1 MDWTIDPLILINA
14 IVFFAALAIHLLQ
27 PEAICDKLSALP
39 PLIIRGRS
47 MASKPPRILI
57 AEDSDENR
65 IALMLMLQLVGY
77 APIEARDGAQA
88 LAATRRLRPD
98 LILMDISLPGIDG
111 LEATRALRAEEDF
124 RALPIIVISAHD
136 DQASRDAARHAGAND
151 FLSKPIEFE
160 EIRKLIER
168 HLGPP

>member
-1 MDWTIDPLILINA
+1 
-14 IVFFAALAIHLLQ
+14 
-27 PEAICDKLSALP
+27 
-39 PLIIRGRS
+39 

-136 DQASRDAARHAGAND
+136 DQASRDTARHAGAND

-168 HLGPP
+168 HLDPP

>member
-1 MDWTIDPLILINA
+1 M
-14 IVFFAALAIHLLQ
+14 V
-27 PEAICDKLSALP
+27 
-39 PLIIRGRS
+39 
-47 MASKPPRILI
+47 SKPQRILI

-77 APIEARDGAQA
+77 APIEARDGTQA
-88 LAATRRLRPD
+88 LAAARRLRPD

-168 HLGPP
+168 QLGPP